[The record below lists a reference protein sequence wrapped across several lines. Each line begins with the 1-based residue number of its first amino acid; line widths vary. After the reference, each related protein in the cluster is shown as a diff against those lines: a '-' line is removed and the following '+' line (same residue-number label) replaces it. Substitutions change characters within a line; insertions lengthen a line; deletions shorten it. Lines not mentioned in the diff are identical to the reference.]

1 MKVEKLIGT
10 SPSSTFADLKNNVR
24 NANFTHKIT
33 WDYTDFTGTDDALN
47 ATVNAPLALEPG
59 TTNEKGL
66 LKGWLVRDVVAYTR
80 VLPALPNIATAKFD
94 LGPVGGS
101 GDDDDFNKLIFSGDN
116 LAAGGWDAYAD
127 DGDGDLYGYIV
138 KSHCLLGGK
147 LTCTVSSG
155 SAKLDSLTAGQI
167 EVYMEIVDC
176 NSLLTEGA
184 WAEVK
189 L

>member
-33 WDYTDFTGTDDALN
+33 WTYADYTPTTGALT
-47 ATVNAPLALEPG
+47 ATVNAPLAYQPG

-66 LKGWLVRDVVAYTR
+66 LKGWLVRDVVCYTKT
-80 VLPALPNIATAKFD
+80 AFAGIANQATAVFD
-94 LGPVGGS
+94 FGIT
-101 GDDDDFNKLIFSGDN
+101 GDTDKWIDAQSVATADT
-116 LAAGGWDAYAD
+116 WDAYAGQ
-127 DGDGDLYGYIV
+127 GDGDAYGYI
-138 KSHCLLGGK
+138 SAGHALLGWT

-155 SAKLDSLTAGQI
+155 SEKLNELTAG
-167 EVYMEIVDC
+167 EVQVYIEIVDM
-176 NSLLTEGA
+176 NELLTEGA
-184 WAEVK
+184 WATVT

>member
-33 WDYTDFTGTDDALN
+33 FDYTDYTGETSELY
-47 ATVNAPLALEPG
+47 ATVNVPIAYQPG

-66 LKGWLVRDVVAYTR
+66 LKGWLVRDVVCHTKVAP
-80 VLPALPNIATAKFD
+80 VLPNIDTAVFD
-94 LGPVGGS
+94 LGVNTDTDNFIDNQSVATVGS
-101 GDDDDFNKLIFSGDN
+101 
-116 LAAGGWDAYAD
+116 WDAYAGQ
-127 DGDGDLYGYIV
+127 GDGDAYGFIANG
-138 KSHCLLGGK
+138 HLTLGGK

-155 SAKLDSLTAGQI
+155 SSKLNALTAGQI
-167 EVYMEIVDC
+167 EVYMEIVDM
-176 NSLLTEGA
+176 NELLTEGA
-184 WAEVK
+184 WATVT